1 MERVFKFIGQD
12 SWDRPVY
19 EGEDGTLLVD
29 VDPRSTRPI
38 SLCTKMN
45 NRFDG
50 EPDTPIEHTKY
61 KDDKITVDRR
71 VTWR

>member
-1 MERVFKFIGQD
+1 MKRVFSFLGHD

-29 VDPRSTRPI
+29 TDPI
-38 SLCTKMN
+38 STKPINLCTNHN
-45 NRFDG
+45 NKFNG
-50 EPDTPIEHTKY
+50 EPDTPIEYTKY
-61 KDDKITVDRR
+61 KDDEIVIDRR

>member
-29 VDPRSTRPI
+29 TDPISTRPI
-38 SLCTKMN
+38 RLCTKMN

-50 EPDTPIEHTKY
+50 EPDTPIEYTKH
-61 KDDKITVDRR
+61 KNDEIKVDRR

>member
-1 MERVFKFIGQD
+1 MTRIFKFLGQD
-12 SWDRPVY
+12 SLDRPVY
-19 EGEDGTLLVD
+19 EGDDGTLLVD

-45 NRFDG
+45 NEFDG
-50 EPDTPIEHTKY
+50 EPDTPIEHTRY
-61 KDDKITVDRR
+61 KHDEIKVDRR